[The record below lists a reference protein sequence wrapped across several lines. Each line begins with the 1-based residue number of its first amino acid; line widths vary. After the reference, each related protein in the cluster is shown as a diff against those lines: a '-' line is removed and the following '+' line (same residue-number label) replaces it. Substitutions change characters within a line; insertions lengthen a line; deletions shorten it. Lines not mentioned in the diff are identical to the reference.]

1 MFDNGLIWTLFCGN
15 YLRNNKLNTLKR
27 PLIILKKSKNW
38 IKNPIFWGNCLSLAS
53 LAILIFVNMIRCVI
67 DTFCCQFGHKR
78 HDRWG
83 SGKCWKRVVGDD
95 KNIWEFLHPAAYCQG
110 GTYSFKNTLFSS
122 SISYIFLGF
131 GGKNRVSNGTFWGLH
146 CHSLE
151 KILESLVVKQSCR
164 LVGEINGKWS
174 FYVLDKKMDK
184 NKSCL
189 KFDRQPAIT
198 WVTGSKLGPFSPLR
212 QQIETFFTQLS
223 GLQQLLF

>member
-1 MFDNGLIWTLFCGN
+1 
-15 YLRNNKLNTLKR
+15 
-27 PLIILKKSKNW
+27 
-38 IKNPIFWGNCLSLAS
+38 
-53 LAILIFVNMIRCVI
+53 MIDEEVENVE
-67 DTFCCQFGHKR
+67 KEL
-78 HDRWG
+78 W
-83 SGKCWKRVVGDD
+83 VGDD

-131 GGKNRVSNGTFWGLH
+131 GGKNIELNFMI
-146 CHSLE
+146 LE
-151 KILESLVVKQSCR
+151 AFIVIPQKKILESLVVKQSCR
-164 LVGEINGKWS
+164 LVAEINGKWS

-223 GLQQLLF
+223 GLQQLF